1 MKTIVFGI
9 ILVIVLFFLFQMTIP
24 FPYGLVLWIVFLGV
38 IIWYVKNHT
47 SLGKDSVLNYRR
59 TDPINEK
66 EKEQND
72 EALRIL
78 EKKYIEEKIS
88 KQEYLKRKK
97 EFEDIEYHPRKC
109 AVCGSEDL
117 NLFQIEELKS
127 QVSLSLMR
135 DFTDAKNV
143 VQNEN

>member
-1 MKTIVFGI
+1 MKTIVSGI
-9 ILVIVLFFLFQMTIP
+9 ILAIILFFLFQMTIP
-24 FPYGLVLWIVFLGV
+24 FPYGLVLWIVFVGI
-38 IIWYVKNHT
+38 IIWYVKNHF

-59 TDPINEK
+59 ADPINEK

-97 EFEDIEYHPRKC
+97 
-109 AVCGSEDL
+109 S
-117 NLFQIEELKS
+117 LKI
-127 QVSLSLMR
+127 
-135 DFTDAKNV
+135 
-143 VQNEN
+143 